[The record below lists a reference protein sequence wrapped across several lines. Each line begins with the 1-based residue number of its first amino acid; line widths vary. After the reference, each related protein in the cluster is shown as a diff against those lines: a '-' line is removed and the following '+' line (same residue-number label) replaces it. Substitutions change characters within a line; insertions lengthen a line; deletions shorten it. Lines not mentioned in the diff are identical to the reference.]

1 MIEPRRLSQSGGVS
15 KRLLDSASID
25 KPSAAA
31 RRRAV
36 LAATASSFA
45 STQSGGTTSPA
56 ARRGGSTAKTL
67 AAWVLIGAAASGT
80 LALLGS
86 KLLDS
91 RSGQNATGQPSP
103 GMAVLAEPAAPPSAV
118 PVAVPAAPHIASEPP
133 SPPQLN
139 PEAVA
144 QRIEALNKSGKAAEA
159 RALVNEFLR
168 KYPEHPL
175 AEQLKSN
182 LK

>member
-1 MIEPRRLSQSGGVS
+1 MRDPRRLSQSGGAS

-56 ARRGGSTAKTL
+56 AQSRGSTAKTL
-67 AAWVLIGAAASGT
+67 ATWVLIGAAASGT

-91 RSGQNATGQPSP
+91 GSGRTAASQPSA
-103 GMAVLAEPAAPPSAV
+103 GMAVLPEPAAPPSAV
-118 PVAVPAAPHIASEPP
+118 PIAAPAPPHIAAEPA
-133 SPPQLN
+133 SPP
-139 PEAVA
+139 PT
-144 QRIEALNKSGKAAEA
+144 AATAPTSSSRVKPAASA
-159 RALVNEFLR
+159 RPVVPRRSPNA
-168 KYPEHPL
+168 
-175 AEQLKSN
+175 SD
-182 LK
+182 